1 MSRLLLRGD
10 LLPGFGEIS
19 KRVEPPIIKLLAV
32 ESKDGYKLLLRFSDG
47 AWGVYDFS
55 RYVDAST
62 PMTEPLRDTEFFGR
76 HFIEL
81 GALEWPNG
89 FDLSA
94 EALQKAA
101 GELRRDSKVA

>member
-1 MSRLLLRGD
+1 M
-10 LLPGFGEIS
+10 
-19 KRVEPPIIKLLAV
+19 EPPIIKLIAV
-32 ESKDGYKLLLRFSDG
+32 ESKGAYKLRLRFSDG

-55 RYVDAST
+55 RDVEAST

-81 GALEWPNG
+81 GALAWPNG

-94 EALQKAA
+94 EALHRQLKAA